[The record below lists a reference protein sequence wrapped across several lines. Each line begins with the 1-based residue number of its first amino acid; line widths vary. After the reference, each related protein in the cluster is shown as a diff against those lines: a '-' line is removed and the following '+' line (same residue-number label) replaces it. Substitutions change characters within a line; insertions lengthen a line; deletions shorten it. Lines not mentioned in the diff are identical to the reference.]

1 MTNFDIDE
9 TVADR
14 GGHCITEYLETIALL
29 QEEIVRLEQELQLHT
44 ERPWETGS
52 GGDAAIED
60 EGIPLAVSESETSAR
75 AEVERLT
82 RELANREETVALL
95 FDQLGLL
102 EESNAASRA
111 EWEQLT
117 GWVAEL
123 EQRVEGQDED
133 AVRRLQARLGD
144 QQRETDELRTKS
156 EQHQRGWEVQRQVY
170 EAKLARLQAGLAQ
183 AQASHPAAAADDGQ
197 AHPRSRPDAGV
208 VEALQQE
215 NLRLRARQ
223 EIVERTAAT
232 NSDALNSR
240 LGELQNERAEL
251 LRQLD
256 QVKDERKREG
266 LEHEATLAELRTR
279 LSQASLVH
287 PQASRPIPQPE
298 EHTGELEPDL
308 RIRALRQHLLEI
320 HQRDEDVRRKRSL
333 TTRLSQLWSRTS
345 PR

>member
-9 TVADR
+9 MVADR

-29 QEEIVRLEQELQLHT
+29 QEEIVRLEQELQSRT
-44 ERPWETGS
+44 ERPWETVS
-52 GGDAAIED
+52 GGDASAED
-60 EGIPLAVSESETSAR
+60 EVIPSAVSESETAAQ

-144 QQRETDELRTKS
+144 EQRETAELRTKS
-156 EQHQRGWEVQRQVY
+156 EQQHRGWEVQRQVY

-183 AQASHPAAAADDGQ
+183 TQAAHAAAGADDGQ
-197 AHPRSRPDAGV
+197 AHPRARPDAGV
-208 VEALQQE
+208 VEALQEE

-223 EIVERTAAT
+223 EIVERTAANNT
-232 NSDALNSR
+232 DAQNSR
-240 LGELQNERAEL
+240 LGKLQDERDEL
-251 LRQLD
+251 LRDLD
-256 QVKDERKREG
+256 QVKDERRREG
-266 LEHEATLAELRTR
+266 LEHEAALAELRTR
-279 LSQASLVH
+279 LSQASLVE
-287 PQASRPIPQPE
+287 PQASRPTQPTK
-298 EHTGELEPDL
+298 EHIGELEPDL

-333 TTRLSQLWSRTS
+333 TTRLSRLWSRTS
-345 PR
+345 PQ